1 MNDVLLPCGI
11 IHAARRRCR
20 YMSLL
25 QHYSAHD
32 AHLSE
37 VESYCFK
44 RILQLTMA
52 DKNVTIQYLADEL
65 NVSTTTIFRMC
76 KKLGYASFKEFRYDF
91 LYYKR
96 EDFSEQKDT
105 IRTTLDHMHQ
115 QCEETFHLLEKTE
128 ITAAAQAILQA
139 KKVLICSTGMNNY
152 IAKILSI
159 KLSLIGISNMYPDDQ
174 WFMYLESNHL
184 HENDFV
190 IVLSRAGETEELI
203 KVVKSA
209 QVNGAKNMLIGEA
222 GRSTLADLADFRL
235 STSKVE
241 NEGYDIDT
249 RLQMHLAV
257 HYLTKELMLMIKE
270 QNQTI

>member
-1 MNDVLLPCGI
+1 
-11 IHAARRRCR
+11 
-20 YMSLL
+20 MSLL
-25 QHYSAHD
+25 QHYNTHGSN
-32 AHLSE
+32 LSE
-37 VESYCFK
+37 VETYCFK
-44 RILQLTMA
+44 KLLQLPIA
-52 DKNVTIQYLADEL
+52 HNSVTIQHFADEL

-76 KKLGYASFKEFRYDF
+76 KKLGYASFKDFRFDI

-96 EDFSEQKDT
+96 EDFADQKNT
-105 IRTTLDHMHQ
+105 AVSVLEHMHQ

-128 ITAAAQAILQA
+128 IAAAAHAILQA

-159 KLSLIGISNMYPDDQ
+159 KLSLIGISNIYPDDQ

-184 HENDFV
+184 DENDFV

-209 QVNGAKNMLIGEA
+209 QINGAKNMLIGEA
-222 GRSTLADLADFRL
+222 GHSTLAELSDFKL

-257 HYLTKELMLMIKE
+257 HYLTKELMSIMKRKSDVDIKK
-270 QNQTI
+270 